1 MNAETSPPTSAAST
15 NGVVDQHLMPI
26 EAVQKILNR
35 SRASVYRYS
44 NTDVNLVNPP
54 FDPKRLNPE
63 RRNHKEEA
71 LMFHPNEVAR
81 FAQEVLGIQQVTI
94 ELTQPAETVT
104 HELLRKVLAEL
115 QAIHQLLEA
124 QKK

>member
-1 MNAETSPPTSAAST
+1 MNAETSPPTTAPSP
-15 NGVVDQHLMPI
+15 NGVVDQHLMPL

-63 RRNHKEEA
+63 RRSHKEEA

-81 FAQEVLGIQQVTI
+81 FAQDVLGIQQVTI
-94 ELTQPAETVT
+94 EINQPAETVT

>member
-1 MNAETSPPTSAAST
+1 MNAETLPPTAAPLP

-35 SRASVYRYS
+35 SRASVYRYA

-54 FDPKRLNPE
+54 FDSKRLNPE
-63 RRNHKEEA
+63 HRNHKEEA

-94 ELTQPAETVT
+94 EINQPPETVT
-104 HELLRKVLAEL
+104 HELLRKVLTEL
-115 QAIHQLLEA
+115 QAIRQLLEA